1 MGQKQM
7 GHTLPA
13 ETTCKDSMIDMGQDR
28 SALILIKHCRDM
40 KQQEM
45 CLRLITLFL
54 LLICTALFIFMNGA
68 ILRQRGISGSNG
80 QESTAE
86 QSPAYSKQC
95 PADNTSKNSQRLR
108 IHLTPVTIGNVSSKV
123 YMKWNVKFGE
133 NYNEEKRAIVIPKTD
148 YYFVYVR
155 ITLNCHNLEEDG
167 KFQKFG
173 LYLHNWNKGY
183 PQAVEL
189 THVWDGV
196 FCTLGGYR
204 SVFVG
209 QLFDLLEGD
218 HVSVWI
224 AEGYELISRS
234 SFGAYLA

>member
-13 ETTCKDSMIDMGQDR
+13 ETTCKDSIIDMGQDR

-148 YYFVYVR
+148 YYFVYHLESPSNFAR
-155 ITLNCHNLEEDG
+155 ILFINFSSAFDTMAVGAEI
-167 KFQKFG
+167 
-173 LYLHNWNKGY
+173 
-183 PQAVEL
+183 AVEEEIGKL
-189 THVWDGV
+189 GLKEEERMPEWWDACARVISEAWGKV
-196 FCTLGGYR
+196 K
-204 SVFVG
+204 
-209 QLFDLLEGD
+209 EG
-218 HVSVWI
+218 
-224 AEGYELISRS
+224 
-234 SFGAYLA
+234 

>member
-1 MGQKQM
+1 M

-13 ETTCKDSMIDMGQDR
+13 ETTCEDSMIDMGQDR

-68 ILRQRGISGSNG
+68 ILRQRGISGSSS

-95 PADNTSKNSQRLR
+95 PAA
-108 IHLTPVTIGNVSSKV
+108 PVTIANGSSEV
-123 YMKWNVKFGE
+123 YMKWNVEFGE
-133 NYNEEKRAIVIPKTD
+133 NYSEEKCAIVIPKTD

-155 ITLNCHNLEEDG
+155 ITLKCHNLEEDG
-167 KFQKFG
+167 KFRKFG
-173 LYLHNWNKGY
+173 LYLHSWNKAY